1 VDDRA
6 PNRLAANRL
15 VPRPRHLT
23 APSQAP

>member
-1 VDDRA
+1 
-6 PNRLAANRL
+6 LAANRL